1 MKNIAVLV
9 TFFLLSAV
17 SVTILFSFQ
26 AFGQQTRS
34 SRVTDCKLWQ
44 CPKCGT
50 ILEKRGLGKVWNPGD
65 PITRVAGTATCGRC
79 LSRYDQADIYG
90 GLYDSCEKVKQSQ
103 IPNYDGPVSVLVF
116 QLFSKNQPSNSR
128 DICQNLLAHRYSKA
142 KLSKFYIVGRSDSIT
157 PDEAL
162 TQYKEYVRDG
172 KLPDLGTQFDTL
184 TGKDISGKEAV
195 VLFFK

>member
-1 MKNIAVLV
+1 MSVV
-9 TFFLLSAV
+9 G
-17 SVTILFSFQ
+17 VTILSYCQ
-26 AFGQQTRS
+26 AVGQQGTSIAKQIRS
-34 SRVTDCKLWQ
+34 SRVTECRLWK

-79 LSRYDQADIYG
+79 LSRYDQADVYG
-90 GLYDSCEKVKQSQ
+90 GLYDSCEKAKQSQ

-116 QLFSKNQPSNSR
+116 LLFSKTPPSNPR
-128 DICQNLLAHRYSKA
+128 DICQNLLARRYSKA
-142 KLSKFYIVGRSDSIT
+142 QLAEFYVVGRSDAIT

-172 KLPDLGTQFDTL
+172 TLPELGIQFDTF
-184 TGKDISGKEAV
+184 TGKDISGKDAV